1 MFLTDIFLFV
11 LGPLFVFSWE
21 TCAYTMETSACSF
34 CSLSSRVKKAL
45 VLSLNHRI
53 LDWLTY
59 FEDFFNTDKIFIT
72 NSPFLRNLSSVYLYA
87 ISNILRYNW
96 VFRVDNVF
104 SKNIINLLIY
114 MPRLYK
120 VYFNTFN
127 GMFTSK
133 KIYKI
138 LCLLRIIL
146 LYTPPQKKIVIIKM
160 ILCN

>member
-1 MFLTDIFLFV
+1 MDLFSYFHEKLVHTRWKHQHVHFVVCHLGYKSTRTIIKPSDFGLT
-11 LGPLFVFSWE
+11 
-21 TCAYTMETSACSF
+21 
-34 CSLSSRVKKAL
+34 
-45 VLSLNHRI
+45 NI
-53 LDWLTY
+53 LWRLTI
-59 FEDFFNTDKIFIT
+59 FNTDKIFIT

-104 SKNIINLLIY
+104 SKNIFNLLIY

-146 LYTPPQKKIVIIKM
+146 LYTPWKIVIIKM